1 MSKTS
6 HPLIE
11 PPPPY
16 MRKIGMM
23 AARYVDGVPPDGG
36 AAPVVAPVIPPK
48 PADAPTGTPTPTPP
62 PATDDSVA
70 KLAAAEK
77 RAADAEAALQKIE
90 DDKLSDVDRANKAAA
105 DAAAELSKARLDN
118 MRLTA
123 LADNPVPKEYQDLVI
138 GTDAASFEA
147 SAKKIAALWARAEG
161 KAPPNP
167 PLDPIPPS
175 GTGGGGVPTGK
186 DAGIAEARRRG
197 FIKD

>member
-36 AAPVVAPVIPPK
+36 AAPAVAPVIPPK
-48 PADAPTGTPTPTPP
+48 PADAPTGTPTP
-62 PATDDSVA
+62 AAEVDAA

-77 RAADAEAALQKIE
+77 RAADAEAALQKIA
-90 DDKLSDVDRANKAAA
+90 DANLSDLDRANKAAA
-105 DAAAELSKARLDN
+105 DTAAELSKARLDN

-167 PLDPIPPS
+167 KPDPIPGS
-175 GTGGGGVPTGK
+175 GTGTGGTPTGGLLQ
-186 DAGIAEARRRG
+186 AGRDLYLA
-197 FIKD
+197 KHKKTS